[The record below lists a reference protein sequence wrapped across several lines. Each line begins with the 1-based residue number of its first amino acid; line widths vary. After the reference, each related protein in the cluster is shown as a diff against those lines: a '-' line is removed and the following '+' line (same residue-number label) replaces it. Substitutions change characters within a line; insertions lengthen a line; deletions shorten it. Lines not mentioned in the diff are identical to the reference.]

1 MVIVPNNWRNEAL
14 HDRLVYCKMY
24 SKNNNIFKI
33 NSGMQIDIIML
44 STKPCET
51 HTVIYQNNIKK
62 IYTNT
67 NYTLSNTYN
76 DNIPKQPLYNV
87 VSKR

>member
-1 MVIVPNNWRNEAL
+1 
-14 HDRLVYCKMY
+14 MY

-44 STKPCET
+44 SPKSYKT
-51 HTVIYQNNIKK
+51 HTVVYQNNVEK

-67 NYTLSNTYN
+67 NYTLSNMYS
-76 DNIPKQPLYNV
+76 DNIPK
-87 VSKR
+87 